1 MKKIFIV
8 TSIGFKT
15 IVYKVSMFTSVCVLK
30 SFSERNSC
38 IAISEDTN
46 PRNEELHLIDHCA
59 KKEVEQGYG
68 THFQNLRGTFLVEV
82 NLTKTGTTF

>member
-1 MKKIFIV
+1 M
-8 TSIGFKT
+8 
-15 IVYKVSMFTSVCVLK
+15 YKVSMFTSVCVLK